1 MSICQKGVVIFGNTK
16 YNEINLVLPKKGG
29 RLVEEKQYEGDYKE
43 MYLTL
48 FRVVTVAIRAMEEK
62 NYGLAEQ
69 MLIEAQQKTEEIF
82 METEA

>member
-1 MSICQKGVVIFGNTK
+1 M
-16 YNEINLVLPKKGG
+16 
-29 RLVEEKQYEGDYKE
+29 EEKQYEGEYKE